1 MLANLFVVAVIV
13 TLAAAKP
20 LWHQLGNYSFEQYLS
35 DFKHQYHQSE
45 IGARRALFNAELARV
60 QAHNAKNLSWK
71 EGINKFS
78 AMTGAERKAYFGRS
92 KGHAHNQKL
101 TSAQSLPAD
110 FVMKPV
116 EALPANVDW
125 REKCAF
131 NRKLFSN
138 GLRWSNKFDVL
149 YLLLQMSFPP
159 SRTRATAAPAGR
171 SPPPPR

>member
-13 TLAAAKP
+13 TMAAAKP
-20 LWHQLGNYSFEQYLS
+20 LWHQLGSYSFEQYLS

-45 IGARRALFNAELARV
+45 LGARRALFNAELARV

-101 TSAQSLPAD
+101 NSAQSLSAD

-125 REKCAF
+125 REKCT
-131 NRKLFSN
+131 S
-138 GLRWSNKFDVL
+138 
-149 YLLLQMSFPP
+149 
-159 SRTRATAAPAGR
+159 
-171 SPPPPR
+171 